1 MQPFWA
7 GTKVTWEGGMS
18 NSRTRIGNTVLEV
31 GPAWAW
37 AVGCSRTRAT
47 RSSRSRSSATTASRA
62 RCCGVGWWLER
73 GTDDG
78 CRPLAAH
85 RENEQAA
92 LSAARTSWSY
102 VVRVTHILRRRGL
115 SPGNSCPYR
124 VPPVLV
130 PVCVCVRARPA
141 LKLEQLECM
150 VTACTS
156 TRAGER
162 KLKKVQD

>member
-1 MQPFWA
+1 MGRGLLTDQGYSVFA
-7 GTKVTWEGGMS
+7 LAKFCDDRVEGKM
-18 NSRTRIGNTVLEV
+18 L
-31 GPAWAW
+31 W
-37 AVGCSRTRAT
+37 
-47 RSSRSRSSATTASRA
+47 
-62 RCCGVGWWLER
+62 VGWWLER

-156 TRAGER
+156 TRAGEL